1 MAAPAGA
8 PTLVSEIVVLST
20 ALSAVALSIYVRTL
34 CPSVPGGDSGEMVQ
48 VAIELGVAHPPGYP
62 TWTLL
67 AHVFSRLPWGEPAW
81 RINLMSAVADAAA
94 SGLLSGAVGLWA
106 GCAWTGLL
114 AGGAF
119 AFAPLVWLYAVQAEV
134 FALNNAISALL
145 LLLLV
150 RFERSRSLGAA
161 CAGACAIGLAMTN
174 QHTLVF
180 FCVPYAMWAL
190 VLGRRTLLAPRALL
204 CLARSGLLGLSPYL
218 YCVVQG
224 GPDAA
229 WGSWGAQRS
238 VGGLLTHMLRREY
251 GTFRL
256 ANTDSTTD
264 SDFWPRLTAYLT
276 AVPAELPPYAAPPLG
291 LGLVRSLACARLRP
305 LGGVLAAAYL
315 LYVTVFMYLSNL
327 PAGSAFYLQI
337 QQRFWPQPNML
348 TCAWFALGTQR
359 AARALAP
366 HTRAPLA
373 VAALVLVGWHA
384 HLGFEVSE
392 PCNPVPPG
400 CNPVPH
406 GLQPG
411 AARLQPQRLQAATL
425 CLQAAAPCTQAG
437 DQSRNDIF
445 RQYGVQIL
453 EALPDK
459 PNVLLLTHGDE
470 VCLLCYAHSAVPTL
484 LCPLC
489 CAHSAMLWQWRYSL
503 QPYLPYLPRLC
514 VPTGAQ
520 RGAVRAPRAGG
531 AAKRDR
537 PRPELYAV
545 RMVRHARQAAAVLR
559 GAQLPRRRLRHAA
572 RRRLRDA

>member
-1 MAAPAGA
+1 MEPVDA
-8 PTLVSEIVVLST
+8 PTLVGEIVLLST

-67 AHVFSRLPWGEPAW
+67 AHAFSRLPWGEPAW
-81 RINLMSAVADAAA
+81 RINLFSAVADAAA
-94 SGLLSGAVGLWA
+94 SGLLSAAVGLWA
-106 GCAWTGLL
+106 GCAWTGLV

-134 FALNNAISALL
+134 FALNNAINALL

-161 CAGACAIGLAMTN
+161 CAGACAIGLALTN

-180 FCVPYAMWAL
+180 FCVPYAVWAL
-190 VLGRRTLLAPRALL
+190 ALGRSTLLTPRALL
-204 CLARSGLLGLSPYL
+204 CLALSGLLGLTPYA

-238 VGGLLTHMLRREY
+238 VGGLLTHVLRREY

-264 SDFWPRLTAYLT
+264 SEFWPRLAAYLA
-276 AVPAELPPYAAPPLG
+276 AVPGELPPYAPPLLG
-291 LGLVRSLACARLRP
+291 LGTLRSLACARLRP
-305 LGGVLAAAYL
+305 VGGVLVAAYL

-327 PAGSAFYLQI
+327 PTGSAFYLQI

-348 TCAWFALGTQR
+348 TCAWFALGLQR

-384 HLGFEVSE
+384 QRGFEVRDPRDPSIPRDPSCARRRPAPTPAAPCE
-392 PCNPVPPG
+392 PAATPP
-400 CNPVPH
+400 PP
-406 GLQPG
+406 
-411 AARLQPQRLQAATL
+411 RLQPDGSRLQP
-425 CLQAAAPCTQAG
+425 PCTQAG

-445 RQYGVQIL
+445 RQYGVRVL

-459 PNVLLLTHGDE
+459 PGVLLLTHGDE
-470 VCLLCYAHSAVPTL
+470 V
-484 LCPLC
+484 
-489 CAHSAMLWQWRYSL
+489 
-503 QPYLPYLPRLC
+503 
-514 VPTGAQ
+514 
-520 RGAVRAPRAGG
+520 RAPRP
-531 AAKRDR
+531 
-537 PRPELYAV
+537 PRPYPYAV
-545 RMVRHARQAAAVLR
+545 QAILAPRPCVRRCSTRCGTRTACWAC
-559 GAQLPRRRLRHAA
+559 GPT
-572 RRRLRDA
+572 

>member
-1 MAAPAGA
+1 MAEPAEAPAEA
-8 PTLVSEIVVLST
+8 PTLVSEIVLLST

-67 AHVFSRLPWGEPAW
+67 AHAFSWLPWGEPAW

-180 FCVPYAMWAL
+180 FCVPYAVWSL
-190 VLGRRTLLAPRALL
+190 VLGRHTLLAPRALL
-204 CLARSGLLGLSPYL
+204 CLALSGLLGLSPYL

-264 SDFWPRLTAYLT
+264 SEFWPRLTAYLR
-276 AVPAELPPYAAPPLG
+276 AVPTELPPYAAPLLG

-305 LGGVLAAAYL
+305 LGCVLVAAYL
-315 LYVTVFMYLSNL
+315 LYVIVFMYLSNL
-327 PAGSAFYLQI
+327 PTGSAFYLQI

-348 TCAWFALGTQR
+348 TCAWFALGVQR

-373 VAALVLVGWHA
+373 VAVLVLVGWHA
-384 HLGFEVSE
+384 QLGYEASD
-392 PCNPVPPG
+392 
-400 CNPVPH
+400 
-406 GLQPG
+406 LQPR
-411 AARLQPQRLQAATL
+411 ASRLQPYASRLQPHASRLHPCATKL
-425 CLQAAAPCTQAG
+425 
-437 DQSRNDIF
+437 
-445 RQYGVQIL
+445 
-453 EALPDK
+453 
-459 PNVLLLTHGDE
+459 H
-470 VCLLCYAHSAVPTL
+470 
-484 LCPLC
+484 
-489 CAHSAMLWQWRYSL
+489 
-503 QPYLPYLPRLC
+503 LC
-514 VPTGAQ
+514 VP
-520 RGAVRAPRAGG
+520 RRATSRVTTSSAST
-531 AAKRDR
+531 ACRSW
-537 PRPELYAV
+537 
-545 RMVRHARQAAAVLR
+545 
-559 GAQLPRRRLRHAA
+559 RRYPTSQTCCC
-572 RRRLRDA
+572 